1 MPSRFDVFIAGG
13 FPTHTYVHRRFTD
26 PVSKRMRDPEN
37 EITEAFNRP
46 GMIVQVSGPSKSGKT
61 VALHRMIP
69 EAQFVKVPGSSLYS
83 EESLWRIVS
92 AKLEVRVDRKATTQ
106 TTMEKGT
113 EVEGEVGLELGVVS
127 LGGKI
132 GGSGKTS
139 QERSFEHAI
148 EDDLFG
154 AATDELLRKGRFLFI
169 DDFHTIPSTMKRYV
183 AAQLK
188 AAAEKNVKIV
198 LAEVPHMADDPITNL
213 PDLSGRI
220 ERIEFSY
227 WSAEDLVS
235 IAMKGFEKLNVIINE
250 SALLA
255 IADESA
261 GSPQLMQRLCL
272 DLCKELEI
280 SEARPA
286 PERFQVRLDQLNAVF
301 GTTIRSVDYSA
312 SIYLLENTPKPAAPR
327 VFRAKGEGTLTMNEL
342 AVATLSLSPPKI
354 NIPFVAQRDSLEER
368 AARLVADDKGPDRE
382 LLAETF
388 SQMTEVAQNKS
399 FKIPTLDFKP
409 HRGVTILDPYF
420 LYSLR
425 WSGRYYDLRMIVDQS
440 R

>member
-1 MPSRFDVFIAGG
+1 M
-13 FPTHTYVHRRFTD
+13 
-26 PVSKRMRDPEN
+26 
-37 EITEAFNRP
+37 
-46 GMIVQVSGPSKSGKT
+46 
-61 VALHRMIP
+61 
-69 EAQFVKVPGSSLYS
+69 
-83 EESLWRIVS
+83 
-92 AKLEVRVDRKATTQ
+92 
-106 TTMEKGT
+106 
-113 EVEGEVGLELGVVS
+113 
-127 LGGKI
+127 
-132 GGSGKTS
+132 
-139 QERSFEHAI
+139 
-148 EDDLFG
+148 
-154 AATDELLRKGRFLFI
+154 FI

-198 LAEVPHMADDPITNL
+198 LAEVPHMADDPIANL

-368 AARLVADDKGPDRE
+368 AARLVADAKGPDRE

-399 FKIPTLDFKP
+399 FKIPTLDFTP